1 MKILAEKHGALVK
14 EKELVNVWFAKEFIL
29 KYAKMPTAKAVS
41 WARKLAKDRKITLYN
56 NILKEQAA
64 TSEFIEICLRRTA
77 DDMNTF
83 LEHYKDKDKAE
94 EKYKVSQQEFLSQSN
109 SK

>member
-41 WARKLAKDRKITLYN
+41 WARKLAKDRKIILHN
-56 NILKEQAA
+56 NILKDQAA

-77 DDMNTF
+77 DEMNTF
-83 LEHYKDKDKAE
+83 LEHYKNKANAE
-94 EKYKVSQQEFLSQSN
+94 EECRVPQ
-109 SK
+109 